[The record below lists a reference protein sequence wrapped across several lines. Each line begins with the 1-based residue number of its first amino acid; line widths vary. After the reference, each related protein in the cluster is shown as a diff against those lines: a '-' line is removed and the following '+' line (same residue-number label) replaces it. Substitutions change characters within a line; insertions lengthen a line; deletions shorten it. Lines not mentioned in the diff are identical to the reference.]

1 MNSEYMQ
8 EVFRFFDAAGWKP
21 EWCDVPVPMI
31 ENTVQAGLPTEVG
44 DMVCDEYTLVPKSLV
59 GRGALMC
66 ITVRGDSMED
76 CGILEG
82 DVLSVQITGDCHG
95 IREGDIVV
103 AEVDGGITV
112 KTFFRDERG
121 GVWLLPRNEKYL
133 PIHLSEGMNARIIGK
148 VKEIRREAPHTST
161 SEMLKI
167 MKRAVRQEV
176 TPPSE
181 RAVRSG
187 LQRIAERVKNR
198 RQWFAVYR
206 ALVDK
211 GSLPMGDYSTFVELV
226 ERTVPAHPHLPTTDQ
241 LQRMSTLSFRKRL
254 SLWDRNDAPVQGAR
268 FDEYYAIAMEM
279 MRMI

>member
-1 MNSEYMQ
+1 MNQGYYD
-8 EVFRFFDAAGWKP
+8 EVFRLLQDAGWAP

-31 ENTVQAGLPTEVG
+31 TNTVQAGVPTEVG
-44 DMVCDEYTLVPKSLV
+44 DVSFDEYTLVPKSLV

-76 CGILEG
+76 CGIQEG
-82 DVLSVQITGDCHG
+82 DVLSVQITDDCRG

-121 GVWLLPRNEKYL
+121 DVWLLPRNEKYL
-133 PIHLSEGMNARIIGK
+133 PIHLTEGMNVRIVGK
-148 VKEIRREAPHTST
+148 VKELRREAPHTST

-167 MKRAVRQEV
+167 MKRAVRPEV
-176 TPPSE
+176 TPPSD
-181 RAVRSG
+181 RAVRSA
-187 LQRIAERVKNR
+187 LLRISDRVKNR

-211 GSLPMGDYSTFVELV
+211 GSLSMGDYSTFVELV
-226 ERTVPAHPHLPTTDQ
+226 ERTVPEHPHLPTIDQ
-241 LQRMSTLSFRKRL
+241 LQRMSILSFRKRL

-279 MRMI
+279 MRSI